1 MLYAQELPLVLFTL
15 LAQMAVGIVLVGQC
29 IIKCGPNETT
39 RERVRLQSLAAVVL
53 FGIAAL
59 ISLGHTGT
67 PLHGPFTILNIASS
81 WLSREIAMVG
91 VTGFFLLLLAFLRFR
106 KPSSSK
112 ESLAASMV
120 ILVGITLSFVMS
132 CVYNQRFMPGWQSLT
147 VFPLFLSSMF
157 LFGAAWHS
165 VALSVQNVEIGTGSA
180 NAGMPILFWG
190 IAGLVVMAACLPLS
204 LPDPSP
210 ALNARTVLVPVKSLA
225 GGHAVHAAA
234 SGLAVLLTAMAAV
247 LAGRGKSFK
256 AVYTVPAFVLLLF
269 GEITGRLMFYLSYS
283 RLGM

>member
-1 MLYAQELPLVLFTL
+1 MLYVQELPLVLFTL

-29 IIKCGPNETT
+29 IILCGPGETT
-39 RERVRLQSLAAVVL
+39 RERARFQSLAAVVI

-91 VTGFFLLLLAFLRFR
+91 VTGFSLLLLAFLRFR
-106 KPSSSK
+106 KPPSSK
-112 ESLAASMV
+112 ENLAAFLV
-120 ILVGITLSFVMS
+120 ILVGIILSFVMS
-132 CVYNQRFMPGWQSLT
+132 NVYNQRFMPGWHSPT

-157 LFGAAWHS
+157 LFGAVWHS
-165 VALSVQNVEIGTGSA
+165 VALSIQNASIGAGSA

-190 IAGLVVMAACLPLS
+190 IVGLVVMAVCLPMA
-204 LPDPSP
+204 LPDP
-210 ALNARTVLVPVKSLA
+210 ATVLNATPGIVPSGCLA

-234 SGLAVLLTAMAAV
+234 SGLAVLLTAMAA
-247 LAGRGKSFK
+247 LHAGRGKGFK
-256 AVYTVPAFVLLLF
+256 AVYTIPAFALLLF